1 MLSSRASS
9 HTHRTRPTW
18 ALTRI
23 REEPMLFLQSFVSPP
38 PDTSHMS
45 FNKNQRRANAF
56 PPELRL
62 AHRTRPTWALTRIRE
77 EPMLFLQSFVSHTG
91 HVPHELNKNQRRANA
106 FPPEL
111 RLTHRTRPT
120 WALTRIREEPMPF
133 TPELRLTHRTRP
145 HMSFNRIREEP
156 MLFLQSFV
164 SHTGHVPHELNKN
177 QRRANAFPPELRL
190 THRTC
195 PTWAL
200 TRIREEPMLFLQSFV
215 SHTQD
220 TSHMSFNKNQRRANA
235 FPPELRLAHRT
246 CPTWALTRIR
256 EEPMLFLQSFVSH
269 TGHVP
274 HEL

>member
-1 MLSSRASS
+1 MSFNKNQRRANAF
-9 HTHRTRPTW
+9 P
-18 ALTRI
+18 
-23 REEPMLFLQSFVSPP
+23 QSFVST

-56 PPELRL
+56 P
-62 AHRTRPTWALTRIRE
+62 
-77 EPMLFLQSFVSHTG
+77 QSFVSHTPDTS
-91 HVPHELNKNQRRANA
+91 HMSFNKNQRRANA

-120 WALTRIREEPMPF
+120 WALTRIREEPMLF
-133 TPELRLTHRTRP
+133 LRASSHTQDTS
-145 HMSFNRIREEP
+145 HMSF
-156 MLFLQSFV
+156 
-164 SHTGHVPHELNKN
+164 NKN

-190 THRTC
+190 THRTR

-235 FPPELRLAHRT
+235 FPPELRHT
-246 CPTWALTRIR
+246 
-256 EEPMLFLQSFVSH
+256 H